1 MHKVHRA
8 AGDGRQRKHDVEGWP
23 VARFAR
29 QVAPQPQ
36 ELLQRIGG
44 GAGQDRNRKEARADD
59 ADREDDE
66 GEGPGEWLQRGGRL
80 RGCLDAGLPVGMEDG
95 GRGQD
100 DEVHHQVGE
109 RHADENV
116 GPGRSKLGQPEAAP
130 PDQRLGRAGRPQLVN
145 LG

>member
-1 MHKVHRA
+1 MKARLRENCLREPDPSP
-8 AGDGRQRKHDVEGWP
+8 GWNGWDQWP
-23 VARFAR
+23 VKIVTNMAIAASAM
-29 QVAPQPQ
+29 QAVVSP
-36 ELLQRIGG
+36 
-44 GAGQDRNRKEARADD
+44 
-59 ADREDDE
+59 
-66 GEGPGEWLQRGGRL
+66 
-80 RGCLDAGLPVGMEDG
+80 DG